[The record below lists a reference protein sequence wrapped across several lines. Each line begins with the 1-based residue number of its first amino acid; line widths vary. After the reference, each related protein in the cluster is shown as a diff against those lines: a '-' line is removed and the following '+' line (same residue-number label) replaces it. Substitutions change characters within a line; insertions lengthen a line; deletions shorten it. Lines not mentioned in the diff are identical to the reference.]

1 MEFNDINTKL
11 GLTNINHQKLEI
23 PIINNVFQLSDNQ
36 YYLAC
41 DSSRVYKVKF
51 VSLQTNINQENEK
64 SISISGNRIIIEYG
78 YELINANNYL
88 GQQSIYKQID
98 EKTIELEKGM
108 HILKFAKGNKYII
121 KKVVIE

>member
-1 MEFNDINTKL
+1 MDIPNV
-11 GLTNINHQKLEI
+11 NH
-23 PIINNVFQLSDNQ
+23 VFQTYDNQ

-41 DSSRVYKVKF
+41 DSSRVYKAKF
-51 VSLQTNINQENEK
+51 VTIPTSINHENEK
-64 SISISGNRIIIEYG
+64 TISIIGNRVVIENG

-98 EKTIELEKGM
+98 EKTIELERGM

-121 KKVVIE
+121 KKVIIE